1 LQFKGG
7 DMSLTNE
14 QVLQAL
20 KRVVHPESRKN
31 IVELEMVENL
41 SVSGR
46 EVRFALKFNRPND
59 PFIESMK
66 KSCVAAIES
75 QLGEDVKVRGNI
87 GTIVPER
94 KDKERQV
101 LPGVKNIIAV
111 ASGKGGVGKSTIAV
125 NLAVGLKNKGYSV
138 GLLDA
143 DVYGP
148 SIPKMFDLEG
158 ATPTGKKEDG
168 TEWIIPIEKR
178 GIKLL
183 SVGFFVKPEDA
194 LVWRGPMATSALK
207 QLITQGDWGELDYLI
222 LDMPP
227 GTGDVHLTIVQ
238 EVPVTGA
245 VIVSTPQ
252 EVALADVIKGINMFT
267 GDKVNVP
274 VLGLVENMAWFT
286 PEELPENRYYI
297 FGKEGCRQLAEK
309 LGIELLGQIPIVQ
322 GICESGDQGVP
333 VASDETS
340 SMGKAFGE
348 LAEKVAEVT
357 EKRNRELDPTR
368 KVEITDK

>member
-1 LQFKGG
+1 MKI
-7 DMSLTNE
+7 TKE

-31 IVELEMVENL
+31 IVELGMVENL
-41 SVSGR
+41 SVEGK
-46 EVRFALKFNRPND
+46 EVRFALKFSRPND

-66 KSCVAAIES
+66 KSCVSAIES
-75 QLGEDVKVRGNI
+75 QLGEEVKIRGNI
-87 GTIVPER
+87 GTNVPER
-94 KDKERQV
+94 PRAPEV

-125 NLAVGLKNKGYSV
+125 NLAVGLKNQGYKV

-148 SIPKMFDLEG
+148 SVPKMFDLED
-158 ATPTGKKEDG
+158 ARPNGKTEDG
-168 TEWIIPIEKR
+168 TEWIIPIEKH

-207 QLITQGDWGELDYLI
+207 QLVSQGDWGELDYLV

-238 EVPVTGA
+238 ELPVTGA
-245 VIVSTPQ
+245 IIVSTPQ
-252 EVALADVIKGINMFT
+252 EVALADVIKGISMFT
-267 GDKVNVP
+267 GDKINVP

-286 PEELPENRYYI
+286 PEELPDNKYYI
-297 FGKEGCRQLAEK
+297 FGKEGCKQLSEK
-309 LGIELLGQIPIVQ
+309 LGVELLGQIPIVQ

-333 VASDETS
+333 VATDREST
-340 SMGKAFGE
+340 MGKAFSE
-348 LAEKVAEVT
+348 LANRVAAAT
-357 EKRNRELDPTR
+357 EKRNREQAPTK
-368 KVEITDK
+368 KVEITHK

>member
-1 LQFKGG
+1 
-7 DMSLTNE
+7 MSFTKD
-14 QVLQAL
+14 QVLEAL

-31 IVELEMVENL
+31 IVDLGMVENL
-41 SVSGR
+41 SLSGN
-46 EVRFALKFNRPND
+46 EIRFALKFSRPND

-66 KSCVAAIES
+66 KSCVGAIES
-75 QLGEDVKVRGNI
+75 QLGEGVKIRGNI

-94 KDKERQV
+94 KSKPEV
-101 LPGVKNIIAV
+101 LPGVRNIIAV

-125 NLAVGLKNKGYSV
+125 NLAVGLKNKGYKV

-148 SIPKMFDLEG
+148 SIPKMFGLEG
-158 ATPTGKKEDG
+158 ASPSGKSEDG
-168 TEWIIPIEKR
+168 REWIIPVEKY

-207 QLITQGDWGELDYLI
+207 QLISQGDWGDLDFLL

-238 EVPVTGA
+238 ELPVTGA
-245 VIVSTPQ
+245 IIVSTPQ
-252 EVALADVIKGINMFT
+252 EVALADVIKGIHMFT
-267 GDKVNVP
+267 GEKVNVP

-286 PEELPENRYYI
+286 PEELPENKYYI
-297 FGKEGCRQLAEK
+297 FGRDGCKNLAERMG
-309 LGIELLGQIPIVQ
+309 LEILGQIPIVQ
-322 GICESGDQGVP
+322 GICESGDKGVP
-333 VASDETS
+333 MATMSDTPT
-340 SMGKAFGE
+340 GKAFHD
-348 LAEKVAEVT
+348 LATEVAKAT
-357 EKRNRELDPTR
+357 EKRNKDLEPTR
-368 KVEITDK
+368 KVEIKHF

>member
-1 LQFKGG
+1 LHSKGEG
-7 DMSLTNE
+7 MSLTKE
-14 QVLQAL
+14 KVTEAL
-20 KRVVHPESRKN
+20 KRVIHPESRKN
-31 IVELEMVENL
+31 IVELGMVVDLTVKDN
-41 SVSGR
+41 
-46 EVRFALKFNRPND
+46 EVRFALKFGRPND

-94 KDKERQV
+94 KKAPEV

-148 SIPKMFDLEG
+148 SVPKMFDLEDAKPAG
-158 ATPTGKKEDG
+158 RSEDG
-168 TEWIIPIEKR
+168 IEWIIPIEKQ

-183 SVGFFVKPEDA
+183 SVGFFVRPEDA

-207 QLITQGDWGELDYLI
+207 QMITQGDWGELDYLV

-238 EVPVTGA
+238 ELPVTGA

-286 PEELPENRYYI
+286 PEELPENKYYI
-297 FGKEGCRQLAEK
+297 FGKEGCRQLAGK

-333 VASDETS
+333 VAIDES
-340 SMGKAFGE
+340 SRMGKAFGD
-348 LAEKVAEVT
+348 LAERVAAVT
-357 EKRNRELDPTR
+357 EKRNREIGPTR
-368 KVEITDK
+368 KVEITNK

>member
-1 LQFKGG
+1 
-7 DMSLTNE
+7 MSLTKE

-20 KRVVHPESRKN
+20 KRVVHPESRKS
-31 IVELEMVENL
+31 IVELDMIENL
-41 SVSGR
+41 TINDK
-46 EVRFALKFNRPND
+46 EIRFALKFNRPND

-66 KSCVAAIES
+66 KSCVSAIES
-75 QLGEDVKVRGNI
+75 QLGSDIRIRGNI

-94 KDKERQV
+94 PKAKRV

-125 NLAVGLKNKGYSV
+125 NLSVGLKNLGFSV
-138 GLLDA
+138 GILDA

-148 SIPKMFDLEG
+148 SIPKMFDLED
-158 ATPTGKKEDG
+158 ASPLGKSEEGID
-168 TEWIIPIEKR
+168 WIVPVEKY
-178 GIKLL
+178 GLKLL

-207 QLITQGDWGELDYLI
+207 QLITQGDWGDLDYLI

-252 EVALADVIKGINMFT
+252 EVALADVIKGIKMFT

-274 VLGLVENMAWFT
+274 VLGLVENMSWFT
-286 PEELPENRYYI
+286 PEELPDNKYYL
-297 FGKEGCRQLAEK
+297 FGKDGCKDLANK
-309 LGIELLGQIPIVQ
+309 MGIDLLGQIPIVQ
-322 GICESGDQGVP
+322 GICESGDIGIP
-333 VASDETS
+333 IAENRDSI
-340 SMGKAFGE
+340 MGKAFND
-348 LAEKVAEVT
+348 LATRVVEVT
-357 EKRNRELDPTR
+357 ERRNKELEPTI
-368 KVEITDK
+368 KVEIKNT